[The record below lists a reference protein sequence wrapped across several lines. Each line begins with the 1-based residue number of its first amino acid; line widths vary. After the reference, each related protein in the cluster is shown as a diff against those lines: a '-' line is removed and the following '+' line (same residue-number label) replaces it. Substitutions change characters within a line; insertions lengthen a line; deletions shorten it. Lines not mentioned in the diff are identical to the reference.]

1 MAKEIAD
8 LKAQLSA
15 KESKK
20 GKTGLTVSSQRK
32 ISKTTKAL
40 ESIMVSEYS
49 GWLTLKQ
56 FGFKTGIKATPVD
69 KKTNMRDIYISKKF
83 ENTADGWDNFMA
95 EVEAMKDN
103 LQSIGGLYR

>member
-40 ESIMVSEYS
+40 ESLMVSEYS
-49 GWLTLKQ
+49 GC
-56 FGFKTGIKATPVD
+56 
-69 KKTNMRDIYISKKF
+69 
-83 ENTADGWDNFMA
+83 
-95 EVEAMKDN
+95 
-103 LQSIGGLYR
+103 

>member
-20 GKTGLTVSSQRK
+20 GKTGLTQSAQRK
-32 ISKTTKAL
+32 ISKTTKAI
-40 ESIMVSEYS
+40 ESLMVSEYE